1 MIGRNFLSY
10 KKSPKYRKNLYLR
23 RIYLIRGTTQIGL
36 HPLTRILTYTP
47 PGNGCGLR
55 QSLLPAMCFAPV
67 SDLPSKVHS
76 AIPSIL
82 QSHHLQ
88 LSVISAKC
96 LLLFLIGLSLLVLI
110 IMRQKGFVNHFFQ
123 TIGIGPT
130 EDGCKTSPDTFTYRC
145 SLAFAYTCSPVSNCI
160 RHIRTCVLKMRTT

>member
-1 MIGRNFLSY
+1 MLSSEWRNFLSY
-10 KKSPKYRKNLYLR
+10 KKVPNTDFNLYLR
-23 RIYLIRGTTQIGL
+23 RIHLIRGTTQIGL

-47 PGNGCGLR
+47 PDNGCGLR

-110 IMRQKGFVNHFFQ
+110 IMRQNGFVNHFFQ
-123 TIGIGPT
+123 TICNRSDRGVPRNRTRQFWVLFHGTPLSTLLAKLQIQFVV
-130 EDGCKTSPDTFTYRC
+130 TFT
-145 SLAFAYTCSPVSNCI
+145 
-160 RHIRTCVLKMRTT
+160 

>member
-1 MIGRNFLSY
+1 M
-10 KKSPKYRKNLYLR
+10 R

-47 PGNGCGLR
+47 PGNGCGFR
-55 QSLLPAMCFAPV
+55 QFLLSVPFCSPV
-67 SDLPSKVHS
+67 SISDLPSKVHS

-110 IMRQKGFVNHFFQ
+110 IMRQNGFVNHFFQ
-123 TIGIGPT
+123 TICNRSDRGVPRNRTRQFWVLFHGTPLSTLLAKLQIQFVV
-130 EDGCKTSPDTFTYRC
+130 TFT
-145 SLAFAYTCSPVSNCI
+145 
-160 RHIRTCVLKMRTT
+160 

>member
-1 MIGRNFLSY
+1 M
-10 KKSPKYRKNLYLR
+10 R

-47 PGNGCGLR
+47 PGNGCGFR
-55 QSLLPAMCFAPV
+55 QFLLPAVYSASV

-82 QSHHLQ
+82 QSHRLQ

-110 IMRQKGFVNHFFQ
+110 IMRQNGFVNHFFQ
-123 TIGIGPT
+123 TIGNRSDRGVPRNRTRHFHI
-130 EDGCKTSPDTFTYRC
+130 SLFAC
-145 SLAFAYTCSPVSNCI
+145 SHLHMFACTGLHPLHSD
-160 RHIRTCVLKMRTT
+160 MRVRDAYNLIC

>member
-1 MIGRNFLSY
+1 M
-10 KKSPKYRKNLYLR
+10 R
-23 RIYLIRGTTQIGL
+23 RIHLIRGTTQIGL

-47 PGNGCGLR
+47 PGNGCGFR
-55 QSLLPAMCFAPV
+55 QFLLSVPFCSPASI

-110 IMRQKGFVNHFFQ
+110 IMRQNGFVNHFFQ
-123 TIGIGPT
+123 TICNRSDRGVPRNRTRQFWVLFHGTPLSTLLAKLQIQFVV
-130 EDGCKTSPDTFTYRC
+130 TFT
-145 SLAFAYTCSPVSNCI
+145 
-160 RHIRTCVLKMRTT
+160 